1 MADDLRAVNPRAR
14 LFRTILSVYGIG
26 IYIFLFAPIAVMVLL
41 SFNASSVVGFPM
53 AGFTTDWYAK
63 LPHDTVVLDALGRT
77 LLVAFWVCRALDA
90 HRDHGSVSAGACQHQ
105 ESRWHACFH
114 HAADHDAGSADR
126 CGHLGAG
133 LQCAAH
139 PALAEGRDHRADR
152 AGHTVRHPGGV
163 IAAGGAGSQLRARR
177 GRPRCQPA
185 TATSVRGATAGLSG
199 HHCRCVDSRHLV
211 FG

>member
-14 LFRTILSVYGIG
+14 LFQTILSVYGIG

-63 LPHDTVVLDALGRT
+63 LPHDTVDSRCAEQDVAGRLLGD
-77 LLVAFWVCRALDA
+77 RALDA

-105 ESRWHACFH
+105 ESRWRACFH

-152 AGHTVRHPGGV
+152 AGHTVRHLGGV
-163 IAAGGAGSQLRARR
+163 LAAGGAGSQLRARR

-185 TATSVRGATAGLSG
+185 AATAVRGAPAGLS
-199 HHCRCVDSRHLV
+199 RASSPVR
-211 FG
+211 